1 MFGNGLVEVAI
12 GMTFVYLLLS
22 LISSVLNEWIAGLL
36 GMRARNLEEGIR
48 NFFTDGNLTAA
59 AGGKK
64 GKSLADAIYDH
75 GLVQSLFRDTW
86 INKLRSKPGLPSYI
100 PSRTFAAA
108 LMDVIAPATKRDR
121 RTSQPFVRK

>member
-59 AGGKK
+59 AGGRR
-64 GKSLADAIYDH
+64 ANH
-75 GLVQSLFRDTW
+75 WPT
-86 INKLRSKPGLPSYI
+86 RSMITDSCRAFSVTPG
-100 PSRTFAAA
+100 
-108 LMDVIAPATKRDR
+108 
-121 RTSQPFVRK
+121 